1 MLLSQTKTRKMCRKQ
16 NKAGRKQFFSCVRNA
31 DSAVWTRETSRIRPP
46 LKGREK
52 WRLRLQNI
60 RKKMPRSSQLLFF
73 GRKWERA
80 ASIRTIG
87 SGLRFWRNAFRRLQ
101 VIECQSFSR
110 LSQSQPLGAVFR
122 HRQFSSASCHVHR
135 YEYNTSALF
144 PTISPA
150 TDVCLII
157 YVLSASRFLIV

>member
-1 MLLSQTKTRKMCRKQ
+1 MPTVLY
-16 NKAGRKQFFSCVRNA
+16 
-31 DSAVWTRETSRIRPP
+31 E
-46 LKGREK
+46 REK
-52 WRLRLQNI
+52 RAVYVRLSKEEKNGGSVCKTSE
-60 RKKMPRSSQLLFF
+60 KKMPRSSQLLFF

-87 SGLRFWRNAFRRLQ
+87 SGLRFRRNAFRRLQ

-150 TDVCLII
+150 ADVCLII